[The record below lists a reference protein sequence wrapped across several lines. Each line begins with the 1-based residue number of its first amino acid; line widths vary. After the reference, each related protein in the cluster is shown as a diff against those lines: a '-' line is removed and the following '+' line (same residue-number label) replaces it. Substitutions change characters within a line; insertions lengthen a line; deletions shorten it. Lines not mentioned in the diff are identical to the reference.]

1 MSFTIGYIIIGITI
15 ALVGIIVVLTLTG
28 GHRDKGPSHS
38 QPGVRS
44 EVEKGAVVPP
54 GHDELLAGPVTLT
67 VNPGTR
73 STLISYLV
81 LSLTEDP
88 NIEMI
93 SKDGKAAKGSFIKLF
108 IKNPIPLFRV
118 LYQIP
123 VVQEVS
129 RRGYDIHIVTI

>member
-1 MSFTIGYIIIGITI
+1 M
-15 ALVGIIVVLTLTG
+15 VLTLTSS
-28 GHRDKGPSHS
+28 HKEKGPSRA
-38 QPGVRS
+38 QPATGS
-44 EVEKGAVVPP
+44 EVEKRAVIPP

-93 SKDGKAAKGSFIKLF
+93 SKEGKAAKGSFIKLF

-123 VVQEVS
+123 VVQEVT